1 MIAQIQ
7 ITEIKDYQDALYKI
21 KKNKKAI
28 VTFANTFCDSMVKRG
43 GGVEDVRIRRLDQ
56 EMIVVE
62 LLVNVC
68 EIMGANIINTIAEGT
83 SPFIHEILQQG
94 RIAIRILSNLCTER
108 LTMSEFSIPIK
119 HMGWKNAA
127 G

>member
-1 MIAQIQ
+1 
-7 ITEIKDYQDALYKI
+7 
-21 KKNKKAI
+21 
-28 VTFANTFCDSMVKRG
+28 MVKRG

-83 SPFIHEILQQG
+83 SPFIHEILKQG

-108 LTMSEFSIPIK
+108 LTMAEFTIPVK
-119 HMGWKNAA
+119 SMAWKNASGQEVCERILEA
-127 G
+127 